1 MPGTHIKPSEASEE
15 EEGLLCAG
23 PAGTLAIHHQS
34 IVHRRARQMDEAE
47 GVYRHMLKYL
57 PRQTF
62 LLILSTFPTGHLPD
76 RTPFRST
83 DFVGQVL
90 VLEERAPHARLDG
103 RAGLRSAHLLLY
115 APYASALRAHGSY
128 M

>member
-34 IVHRRARQMDEAE
+34 IVHRRAQQMDEAE
-47 GVYRHMLKYL
+47 GVYRHMLK
-57 PRQTF
+57 RV
-62 LLILSTFPTGHLPD
+62 PTVS
-76 RTPFRST
+76 PFRLSEPQT
-83 DFVGQVL
+83 YCVEQVL

-115 APYASALRAHGSY
+115 AHTL
-128 M
+128 

>member
-62 LLILSTFPTGHLPD
+62 LLILSPC
-76 RTPFRST
+76 RSR
-83 DFVGQVL
+83 DLSLILREQVL
-90 VLEERAPHARLDG
+90 RLS
-103 RAGLRSAHLLLY
+103 LIHI
-115 APYASALRAHGSY
+115 
-128 M
+128 

>member
-47 GVYRHMLKYL
+47 GVYRHMLKSAPTPPNISL
-57 PRQTF
+57 V
-62 LLILSTFPTGHLPD
+62 LS
-76 RTPFRST
+76 PFRST
-83 DFVGQVL
+83 D
-90 VLEERAPHARLDG
+90 
-103 RAGLRSAHLLLY
+103 
-115 APYASALRAHGSY
+115 
-128 M
+128 